1 MIENSA
7 IERRAEKRRATV
19 AKSKSDAG
27 LVKGIEHEPDLDLL
41 NYKES
46 LVLALNYYNSAYGN
60 KEKRV
65 WTESFAGREFPHVDD
80 YEFRTVGT
88 LIRLFNRDQPLNE
101 SNVIDKEI
109 ARIDALNVNN
119 TPVATIKTRV
129 SSKDKYQELAMSHG
143 AKFDMLLS
151 EFRVNG
157 KVPDFKAYLEA
168 EKPPVAVVNLIPAFY
183 AWNIAELKEV
193 FAGTD
198 EQLTEAYAHIPR
210 IKLRKYLN
218 AMESIETVCKA
229 YAGEQSAVEVA
240 IVKTRKPRTIKPKAP
255 SKIVASVKYMV
266 EDPTLGKSI
275 NPVKL
280 VGANEAWVFN
290 VKYRKLSIYR
300 PTDGNTLS
308 VKGTTIV
315 GFDDTLSTCKAIR
328 KPEYVKDL
336 VAMSKRAFNAA
347 FKLIKAKESIPT
359 GRISGDCLIVKVV

>member
-60 KEKRV
+60 KEKRA
-65 WTESFAGREFPHVDD
+65 WTETFAGREFPHVDD
-80 YEFRTVGT
+80 YEFHTVGT
-88 LIRLFNRDQPLNE
+88 LIRLFERDQPLNE

-109 ARIDALNVNN
+109 ARIDALNVAN
-119 TPVATIKTRV
+119 TPVATTKTRV
-129 SSKDKYQELAMSHG
+129 SSKDKYQELAMTHG

-151 EFRVNG
+151 EFRTNG
-157 KVPDFKAYLEA
+157 KAPDFKAYLET

-183 AWNIAELKEV
+183 TWNIAELKEV

-218 AMESIETVCKA
+218 AMESIEVACKE
-229 YAGEQSAVEVA
+229 YAGEQAVVEVA

-255 SKIVASVKYMV
+255 SKIVAAVKYMV
-266 EDPTLGKSI
+266 ESPVLGKSV

-280 VGANEAWVFN
+280 VGCSEAWIFN
-290 VKYRKLSIYR
+290 TKYRKLTILR
-300 PTDGNTLS
+300 ATDGNTMT
-308 VKGTTIV
+308 VKGTTVI
-315 GFDDTLSTCKAIR
+315 GFDEALSTVKAIR
-328 KPEYVKDL
+328 KPEYVKEL
-336 VAMSKRAFNAA
+336 VAMGKRQFNAA
-347 FKLIKAKESIPT
+347 FKAIKAKEGVAT
-359 GRISGDCLIVKVV
+359 GRINGDCLIVKVA